1 MAQIFHP
8 SFNTISK
15 LSIFG
20 AVFFFAGGLAIAA
33 VMIRSPYFTQ
43 AGVHRDQPIP
53 FSHKHHVTEVG
64 IDCRYCHTSV
74 EESGFAGIPPSETC
88 MTCHSQIWLESPMLE
103 PVRASYRNNK
113 PIEWVRVHDLPDFV
127 YFDHSIHVR
136 KGIGCASCHGR
147 VDLMPLTWREH
158 SLQMAWCLECHRSPE
173 RFIRPRE
180 AVFSM
185 AWERSPST
193 DPDPTKLISTYKVAP
208 PTNCTT
214 CHR

>member
-8 SFNTISK
+8 SFNTLSK
-15 LSIFG
+15 VSIFG
-20 AVFFFAGGLAIAA
+20 LTFFIAGGFYLWG
-33 VMIRSPYFTQ
+33 VFIRSPYYTQ
-43 AGVHRDQPIP
+43 VLVHRDQPIP
-53 FSHKHHVTEVG
+53 FSHKHHVFEVG

-74 EESGFAGIPPSETC
+74 EETNFAGIPPTETC
-88 MTCHSQIWLESPMLE
+88 MTCHSQIWLDSPMLE
-103 PVRASYRNNK
+103 PVRASYRTNR

-127 YFDHSIHVR
+127 YFDHSIHVA

-158 SLQMAWCLECHRSPE
+158 SLQMRWCLECHREPE
-173 RFIRPRE
+173 RFVRPKE
-180 AVFSM
+180 MVFNMS
-185 AWERSPST
+185 WEPGPSSPS
-193 DPDPTKLISTYKVAP
+193 PQKLIADYRVKP